1 MTKIMHN
8 FYIVLCKLYENRHL
22 RSNFC
27 DCREELPVLLT
38 LPRILKEAESR
49 QALSSLALLGKG
61 KYS

>member
-1 MTKIMHN
+1 MLQKFH
-8 FYIVLCKLYENRHL
+8 IVFCKVYEHCHL

-61 KYS
+61 KYR

>member
-1 MTKIMHN
+1 MVQKLHVV
-8 FYIVLCKLYENRHL
+8 FCKLYDNFHL
-22 RSNFC
+22 RSYFC

-61 KYS
+61 KYR